1 VKAAVREAIK
11 EAIKTHPDY
20 AVERIVGLVFEAT
33 PALVRETAKE
43 IGHSW
48 PKRRK
53 GYTVR
58 ATAGET
64 ATANLEDLNFK
75 VPKSFRKRF
84 RDCAYKADLKHNKL
98 LFAALD
104 AWETLRGIPMLPDSA
119 LLFRGTRGKSA
130 MPTDWADKVRAAITD
145 LETKSRRV
153 LEPDQALALID
164 DVVEGKFAPGD
175 LATIHGVPQAW
186 IGTTLGHITRVTRV
200 VGTGRVRSLA
210 SGDWYEFK
218 SDDQPY
224 VVAPGFAAAWKK
236 ERGLS

>member
-84 RDCAYKADLKHNKL
+84 RTALTKPISSTINYCLRPLMHGKPCVEFRCYPIRLCS
-98 LFAALD
+98 FA
-104 AWETLRGIPMLPDSA
+104 ERGE
-119 LLFRGTRGKSA
+119 
-130 MPTDWADKVRAAITD
+130 KVRCRPTG
-145 LETKSRRV
+145 
-153 LEPDQALALID
+153 P
-164 DVVEGKFAPGD
+164 
-175 LATIHGVPQAW
+175 
-186 IGTTLGHITRVTRV
+186 TR
-200 VGTGRVRSLA
+200 
-210 SGDWYEFK
+210 
-218 SDDQPY
+218 
-224 VVAPGFAAAWKK
+224 
-236 ERGLS
+236 